1 MQNDAFIRNSEI
13 GQSTDYANSILGF
26 AIGKW
31 KLEVQIQ
38 IYFLNIKKQYKQK
51 KH

>member
-26 AIGKW
+26 AIGNEIW
-31 KLEVQIQ
+31 KALILINTITKTINVKI
-38 IYFLNIKKQYKQK
+38 LAL
-51 KH
+51 